1 MSMNNKCINDC
12 DNGSCGSKSC
22 ENKTNSSYIKRIIR
36 LIGPVILGS
45 KPAEIV
51 NIPGGAEDK
60 ERKLKEIKEFFEGWK
75 KVKYEIINVSD
86 NSKRVLFIN
95 EKSMNRCL
103 NDKKCRNFLRF
114 LGYAKEYTFEDYMKE
129 LVLRLESEEFPHEIG
144 IFLGYPLKDVLGFM
158 GYGRKEFV
166 EVCSWRIYGDKEPS
180 YKVYNSFMR
189 DKMKMHDLV
198 EKMSVSELKAVI

>member
-1 MSMNNKCINDC
+1 MNIDCIKNC
-12 DNGSCGSKSC
+12 DNKSC
-22 ENKTNSSYIKRIIR
+22 ENKINSSYIKRIIR

-45 KPAEIV
+45 KSAEIV

-60 ERKLKEIKEFFEGWK
+60 KKKLNEIKEFFDGCRK
-75 KVKYEIINVSD
+75 IKYEIINVND

-103 NDKKCRNFLRF
+103 EDKKCRNFLKF
-114 LGYAKEYTFEDYMKE
+114 LGYPKEYNFEEYMKE

-158 GYGRKEFV
+158 GYGNKEFV
-166 EVCSWRIYGDKEPS
+166 EVCSWRIYGDKEIS
-180 YKVYNSFMR
+180 QKVYNRFVR
-189 DKMKMHDLV
+189 DKIKMHELV
-198 EKMSVSELKAVI
+198 EKMSINELRAVI

>member
-51 NIPGGAEDK
+51 NIPGGTEDK
-60 ERKLKEIKEFFEGWK
+60 ERKLKEIKEFFEGCK

-95 EKSMNRCL
+95 EKSM
-103 NDKKCRNFLRF
+103 
-114 LGYAKEYTFEDYMKE
+114 
-129 LVLRLESEEFPHEIG
+129 
-144 IFLGYPLKDVLGFM
+144 IF
-158 GYGRKEFV
+158 
-166 EVCSWRIYGDKEPS
+166 RIC
-180 YKVYNSFMR
+180 
-189 DKMKMHDLV
+189 
-198 EKMSVSELKAVI
+198 